1 MKKNYKTTLL
11 GIGSIVTG
19 VALFLK
25 GDQAAAISAFMSG
38 IGLLFAKD
46 HDVTGA

>member
-1 MKKNYKTTLL
+1 MKKNWKTSLL

-25 GDQAAAISAFMSG
+25 GQQMEALTAISSG
-38 IGLLFAKD
+38 IGLIFSKD
-46 HDVTGA
+46 HDKTGA